1 MALSDFDVINVDIRN
16 AYPVFLEIFSHEL
29 NANGGRVLKLKFYE
43 GNTLLNLTGLT
54 ITATFVTDG
63 YLVAE
68 DVAVT
73 QGANNICTLDI
84 SNTSNYTLLS
94 GTMLVEFKFTATGDV
109 VYCPPTAMI
118 VKVAESIMT
127 NAHVTP
133 ESYGTVSEILQE
145 VVEARGNFSRL
156 NLRFNSDETL
166 IANNAL
172 EILKRL
178 ELVQINNSFNTQS
191 DFNSYNFEPSK
202 LYSVLLGA
210 NVLYNG
216 YAGGRAQVLPTDN
229 SHRIIIDEKEG
240 IFTARIVGTNWVI
253 SRSNYPII
261 ENKTGDAFGTAIEL
275 DKIYRIEYGGT
286 DYILLNVSE
295 TEQVRFEYTIGIETR
310 HKVNDNWQAWETLIL
325 PGQSQALSDF
335 LQLWNST
342 DYVNVIDAGTLEAMS
357 DLNNPAYCSESTVV
371 KFIPGDTVKFTLFG
385 FGSSVDVVC
394 EMTYNNGIQ
403 ALKAY
408 TDSSRIVR
416 VRTITSITP
425 TFSAGAWANATI
437 SGADIS
443 DGSIS
448 FAKFNQAF
456 QQRIENLET
465 GKADYSNINAIFDS
479 SGNLLNV
486 SGDSN
491 YPTANSDADS
501 IFIDKKVTTINKSVL
516 LTMFPNLT
524 TIYVD
529 NYENDVT
536 ITGTGTFTFVFKGNF
551 NAGQLLYLGIS
562 KAINDTDTRLA
573 TLENTVGTVNSILQN
588 VVDGGAS
595 NA

>member
-1 MALSDFDVINVDIRN
+1 MAYSTMTWEDSPSQNTPLDAQNLNNIMEGIDEAHGEITAARGSFATLRLRFDNVD
-16 AYPVFLEIFSHEL
+16 L
-29 NANGGRVLKLKFYE
+29 NISDLANQM
-43 GNTLLNLTGLT
+43 LNLPAYKIVTGNAFDT
-54 ITATFVTDG
+54 VTDINKLYKTY
-63 YLVAE
+63 YLGAYWIFGFFDAE
-68 DVAVT
+68 N
-73 QGANNICTLDI
+73 QW
-84 SNTSNYTLLS
+84 
-94 GTMLVEFKFTATGDV
+94 
-109 VYCPPTAMI
+109 
-118 VKVAESIMT
+118 
-127 NAHVTP
+127 
-133 ESYGTVSEILQE
+133 
-145 VVEARGNFSRL
+145 R
-156 NLRFNSDETL
+156 
-166 IANNAL
+166 
-172 EILKRL
+172 
-178 ELVQINNSFNTQS
+178 
-191 DFNSYNFEPSK
+191 FEPS
-202 LYSVLLGA
+202 SG
-210 NVLYNG
+210 
-216 YAGGRAQVLPTDN
+216 
-229 SHRIIIDEKEG
+229 
-240 IFTARIVGTNWVI
+240 
-253 SRSNYPII
+253 
-261 ENKTGDAFGTAIEL
+261 IEL
-275 DKIYRIEYGGT
+275 R
-286 DYILLNVSE
+286 
-295 TEQVRFEYTIGIETR
+295 R
-310 HKVNDNWQAWETLIL
+310 KVNDNWQAWETLIL
-325 PGQSQALSDF
+325 PGQSQALQDF
-335 LQLWNST
+335 LTIWNST
-342 DYVNVIDAGTLEAMS
+342 DFISVIDLGTVEAVN

-403 ALKAY
+403 TLKAY
-408 TDSSRIVR
+408 TAGSRIVR
-416 VRTITSITP
+416 VRTVSSIAP

-551 NAGQLLYLGIS
+551 NAGRLLYLGIS

-573 TLENTVGTVNSILQN
+573 TLENAVGTLNTSLETML
-588 VVDGGAS
+588 DGGAK
-595 NA
+595 